1 MHVVVVADDGD
12 IEPQFELV
20 RDGISN
26 VTTRVQESKGLGEGG
41 FANDI
46 EGEII
51 DPLVQM
57 DATSWGKLDKTVE
70 LLTEER
76 DAAVNVGFSLENV
89 TERVPH
95 GDVPGPPNHLFVVGL
110 GHGIHISRVREAEY
124 LVPICLRDA
133 VVRRCRLSRE
143 LQMPTLSI

>member
-26 VTTRVQESKGLGEGG
+26 VTTRVQESKGLGESG

-46 EGEII
+46 EGEIV

-57 DATSWGKLDKTVE
+57 DATSWGKLGKTGE
-70 LLTEER
+70 LLTEKR

-89 TERVPH
+89 TE
-95 GDVPGPPNHLFVVGL
+95 
-110 GHGIHISRVREAEY
+110 
-124 LVPICLRDA
+124 
-133 VVRRCRLSRE
+133 
-143 LQMPTLSI
+143 